1 MPSNRSAVAGF
12 LVLSLPLISQA
23 ETTATPPVAKRVEHR
38 EARHGATV
46 IDNYFWLR
54 EKSNP
59 EVIDYLKAENVY
71 TEALTKD
78 LKPFEDALYKEMLGR
93 IKQTDLSVP
102 SRRGNYYYYSRTEE
116 GKQYPIQCR
125 RKGNMEAQEEILLD
139 LNDLAKG
146 RKFVGLGAFVVS
158 DDQNLLAYSVD
169 YVGYRQHTLHVK
181 DLRTGQ
187 TLADTAERVDSI
199 VWAADNKT
207 LFLTTEDPVNKRS
220 NKLWRY
226 VLGSSKL
233 EPLYEEQDEL
243 YQIGLNKSRDKKYIF
258 QGSYSTDTTEI
269 RYLRADAPQGDFSI
283 MVPREKKH
291 RYYVDHREGHFYIR
305 TNKYGR

>member
-12 LVLSLPLISQA
+12 IVLSLPLISPA

-71 TEALTKD
+71 TEALTKE

-102 SRRGNYYYYSRTEE
+102 VRRGHYMYYSRTEE

-125 RKGNMEAQEEILLD
+125 RKGSMDAPEAVILD
-139 LNDLAKG
+139 LN
-146 RKFVGLGAFVVS
+146 
-158 DDQNLLAYSVD
+158 
-169 YVGYRQHTLHVK
+169 
-181 DLRTGQ
+181 
-187 TLADTAERVDSI
+187 
-199 VWAADNKT
+199 
-207 LFLTTEDPVNKRS
+207 
-220 NKLWRY
+220 
-226 VLGSSKL
+226 
-233 EPLYEEQDEL
+233 
-243 YQIGLNKSRDKKYIF
+243 
-258 QGSYSTDTTEI
+258 
-269 RYLRADAPQGDFSI
+269 
-283 MVPREKKH
+283 
-291 RYYVDHREGHFYIR
+291 
-305 TNKYGR
+305 